1 MLPGRAG
8 ERAQLEPPSVAAARS
23 RAGSARTC
31 RSSRRRGTGR
41 RPASWSSR
49 REEVCA
55 PSWRWSE
62 PRGAWPGKLLRLG
75 SYPLGSLQSA
85 KFSTVKNFFSS
96 FRSCAT
102 RRVELANHAA
112 ARLSRKARR
121 EPDYRR
127 RSPEGGARRVM
138 CCAARGRARAA
149 SRLRLRTICFETAKY
164 EHLSSSLQR
173 DARCAA
179 SNGDGSPGSRA
190 RLTHVSPL
198 PYLLGCVQIY
208 KTARTTEETGG
219 ATRRWPSERPQTPF
233 RFIPYASRAGARL
246 KRSSSWARCAASP
259 HRLQRVPVGL
269 VASKLVASRRAFR
282 LA

>member
-1 MLPGRAG
+1 VRGLRAPVVRVEEEEQEEGPHHGHLAEKRYVHHRGAGPSLAGPGRVSCFAWAPT
-8 ERAQLEPPSVAAARS
+8 RSAASSPQNFPGSKTFSHRS
-23 RAGSARTC
+23 ALA
-31 RSSRRRGTGR
+31 
-41 RPASWSSR
+41 
-49 REEVCA
+49 
-55 PSWRWSE
+55 
-62 PRGAWPGKLLRLG
+62 
-75 SYPLGSLQSA
+75 PLGEW
-85 KFSTVKNFFSS
+85 
-96 FRSCAT
+96 
-102 RRVELANHAA
+102 ELANHAA

-173 DARCAA
+173 DAQCAA

-198 PYLLGCVQIY
+198 PYLLGCVQTY

-259 HRLQRVPVGL
+259 HRLQRVLVGL